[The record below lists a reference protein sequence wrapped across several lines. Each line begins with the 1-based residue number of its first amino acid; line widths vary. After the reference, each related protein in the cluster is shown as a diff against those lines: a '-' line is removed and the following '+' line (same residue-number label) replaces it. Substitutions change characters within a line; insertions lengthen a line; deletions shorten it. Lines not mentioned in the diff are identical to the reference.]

1 MSLTE
6 RTASS
11 KLVWLLLS
19 TVSLQSSN
27 SAPIG
32 WRLLAQ
38 EINAEV
44 DGVKNGR
51 ARVTLLKLGDCLR
64 RPIGISREVLREA
77 RLAIKTNH
85 SNAMRHIANDGIQR
99 RSKVAIVA
107 QMKSALTPSLHDDSQ
122 SEGLRVSVELY
133 LQGLRNPV
141 VTKDEIIGGE
151 REDNLPGLGFHQ
163 NWHEHQ
169 IRARRESRDLRA
181 R

>member
-19 TVSLQSSN
+19 AVSLQSSN

-99 RSKVAIVA
+99 RSI
-107 QMKSALTPSLHDDSQ
+107 
-122 SEGLRVSVELY
+122 Y

>member
-19 TVSLQSSN
+19 AVSLQSSN

-44 DGVKNGR
+44 
-51 ARVTLLKLGDCLR
+51 
-64 RPIGISREVLREA
+64 VLREA